1 MAYLLKNGQV
11 VLERDGRFLVSQED
25 VLLRGNIIAGL
36 GPSPVAVPGDEPLE
50 IVDANHMLILPGL
63 INSHSHP
70 QASLQRGLLRP
81 APLEMWLLYVFAA
94 GPRLSA
100 RELYVAS
107 LLDAVEKVK
116 TGTTAS
122 LGFIGGELPGEE
134 VLDAHFA
141 ACRDAG
147 VRTTAV
153 ASLSNVDYL
162 GSLPWAQEMLPVESV
177 RSKKPRSQSEY
188 NECFDVCDKVRQRW
202 HGAANNR
209 LRFGLGP
216 VAPYR
221 CTDDFLGRV
230 ADWSARHDVIVH
242 THLLETFTQVIA
254 AREICARHGGSM
266 IRQLK
271 AAGLL
276 NSRVSLAHGV
286 WLNEE
291 EIQLVAEQGPWII
304 HNPVA
309 NLSLGDGI
317 APIRRYAEA
326 GVRLALGSDG
336 CSAAG
341 SVNMLVDLHLAAVL
355 QSMAMQTRGAV
366 EWLDEDQVLR
376 MATKGGAG
384 VLQLGDQIGKIEVGR
399 KADLILMDLSDFPFM
414 PLNDPIRQL
423 VFGGTRARVDT
434 VFIDGQLVL
443 KNGHMV
449 TVNEVEVYREANE
462 IAARIRK
469 DLPGAVKRAEE
480 LATEVG
486 RICQRS
492 LAQTEQLGLARPT
505 TRFNLQW

>member
-11 VLERDGRFLVSQED
+11 VLEQDGRFLVSQED
-25 VLLRGNIIAGL
+25 VLLRGDIIAGL
-36 GPSPVAVPGDEPLE
+36 GPNSVAVPGDEPLDV
-50 IVDANHMLILPGL
+50 VDASNMLILPGL
-63 INSHSHP
+63 INSHNHP
-70 QASLQRGLLRP
+70 QASLQRGMFRP
-81 APLEMWLLYVFAA
+81 APLEMWLVYVFAA

-100 RELYVAS
+100 RELYIAS

-122 LGFIGGELPGEE
+122 LGFIGGELPSEE
-134 VLDAHFA
+134 VLNAHFE

-162 GSLPWAQEMLPVESV
+162 GSLPWAQEMLPLELG
-177 RSKKPRSQSEY
+177 RLKKLGSQSDY
-188 NECFDVCDKVRQRW
+188 NECFDICENVYQRW
-202 HGAANNR
+202 HGGASGR

-221 CTDDFLGRV
+221 CTDEFLERI
-230 ADWSARHDVIVH
+230 ADWSARHNVIVH
-242 THLLETFTQVIA
+242 THLLETVTQIMA

-271 AAGLL
+271 AVGLL
-276 NSRVSLAHGV
+276 NSRVSLAHGI
-286 WLNEE
+286 WLNQE
-291 EIQLVAEQGPWII
+291 EIQLVAEHGPWVV

-317 APIRRYAEA
+317 APTRQYAEA

-355 QSMAMQTRGAV
+355 QSMAAQTGGAV
-366 EWLDEDQVLR
+366 DWLDEEHVLR
-376 MATKGGAG
+376 IATQGGAG
-384 VLQLGDQIGKIEVGR
+384 VLQLADQLGKIEVGQ
-399 KADLILMDLSDFPFM
+399 KADLILLDLSDFPFI
-414 PLNDPIRQL
+414 PLNDPLRQL

-443 KNGHMV
+443 KNGRMV

-469 DLPGAVKRAEE
+469 DLPAAMKRAEE
-480 LATEVG
+480 AALAVA

-492 LAQTEQLGLARPT
+492 LAQTNQLVLGRPT
-505 TRFNLQW
+505 MRFNLQ